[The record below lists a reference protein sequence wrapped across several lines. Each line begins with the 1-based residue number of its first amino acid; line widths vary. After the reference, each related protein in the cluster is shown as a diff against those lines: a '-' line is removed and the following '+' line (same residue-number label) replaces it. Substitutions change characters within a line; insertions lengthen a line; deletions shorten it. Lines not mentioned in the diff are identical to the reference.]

1 MPKFSKDNQPT
12 RRKGGTPPDPDTS
25 GGLDPAVIDKVI
37 NEPQKREH
45 LPRPRPHTK
54 VFDPAPSPRPEDV
67 ADLPLDQALLE
78 LREIEQAA
86 REQEHEQQ
94 EQRKRADAEILAA
107 RQKVDKAKR
116 TIEEQRLAERAQ
128 QIAAEAEI
136 MDRQRVDRTAERA
149 RAEDQRVD
157 IFRAKLEKDLLP
169 VAQERLALQAFEQQ
183 YVPTLLVVEK
193 KIYSKTPDTWP
204 PVLRARFD
212 SLATQAHGIL
222 KDLREFNHT
231 LDHVLG
237 AGDRLLK
244 KGPGPV
250 FNDRS
255 HPAGYHERQREIS
268 EMDLL
273 LKNTGRGNY
282 IADLQRRIDNM
293 IRDWADAID
302 EAKRHGGST
311 VEQSVP
317 SAQDQSD
324 PVRDRERQYRIEQVA
339 GFGGVVRDGAHEPER
354 SDEEPEQTRAHPG
367 RIDPVRDLPRPTSL

>member
-1 MPKFSKDNQPT
+1 MPKFSKTNQPK
-12 RRKGGTPPDPDTS
+12 RKAPPPLDTS

-37 NEPQKREH
+37 AEPQKREH

-67 ADLPLDQALLE
+67 ADLPLDQAQAE

-94 EQRKRADAEILAA
+94 EQRKRAEAEILAA

-116 TIEEQRLAERAQ
+116 TVEEQRLAERAQ
-128 QIAAEAEI
+128 RIAAEAEI

-149 RAEDQRVD
+149 RVEDQRVD
-157 IFRAKLEKDLLP
+157 VFRARLEQDLLP
-169 VAQERLALQAFEQQ
+169 VAKERLKLQEFEQQ

-193 KIYSKTPDTWP
+193 KIYSKTPGTWP

-222 KDLREFNHT
+222 GSLREFNHT

-237 AGDRLLK
+237 SGDRLMK

-293 IRDWADAID
+293 VRDWADAID

-311 VEQSVP
+311 VEQPVP

-324 PVRDRERQYRIEQVA
+324 PVRERERQYRIEQVA
-339 GFGGVVRDGAHEPER
+339 GFGGFVRDGAHSPER
-354 SDEEPEQTRAHPG
+354 PGDEPEQTRAHPG